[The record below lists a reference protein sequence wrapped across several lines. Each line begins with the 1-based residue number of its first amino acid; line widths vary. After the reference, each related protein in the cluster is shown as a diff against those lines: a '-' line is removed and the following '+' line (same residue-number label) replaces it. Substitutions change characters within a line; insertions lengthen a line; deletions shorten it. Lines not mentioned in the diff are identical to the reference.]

1 MGYIL
6 DLRKELGH
14 RPLIMIG
21 AGAVI
26 INKDNGILLQ
36 KRADNGFWGL
46 PAGSMELGES
56 FEACARREVMEET
69 GLVMDKMELFATESG
84 SETHYVYPN
93 GDEVYVAAVYYICRE
108 YHGELKIQEDE
119 VTEQRFFAIDEIPPE
134 DKLDPVNKP
143 VIDLLIRKL
152 TRSDL
157 TQTTTNKKC
166 TRVRE

>member
-14 RPLIMIG
+14 RPLIMSG

-26 INKDNGILLQ
+26 INKDNRILLQ

-93 GDEVYVAAVYYICRE
+93 GDEVYIAAVYYI
-108 YHGELKIQEDE
+108 
-119 VTEQRFFAIDEIPPE
+119 
-134 DKLDPVNKP
+134 
-143 VIDLLIRKL
+143 
-152 TRSDL
+152 
-157 TQTTTNKKC
+157 
-166 TRVRE
+166 